1 MHWATDTGV
10 LGQGASVVPTT
21 EDHSRRS
28 RGVMALTSTPG
39 STRVS
44 SAEDVLDDGGAA
56 AAPLLALESRQPGEP
71 ASATASMRELTS
83 WLAFSKARAR
93 LASFPWSFHSS

>member
-1 MHWATDTGV
+1 
-10 LGQGASVVPTT
+10 
-21 EDHSRRS
+21 
-28 RGVMALTSTPG
+28 
-39 STRVS
+39 
-44 SAEDVLDDGGAA
+44 
-56 AAPLLALESRQPGEP
+56 LLALESRQPGEP